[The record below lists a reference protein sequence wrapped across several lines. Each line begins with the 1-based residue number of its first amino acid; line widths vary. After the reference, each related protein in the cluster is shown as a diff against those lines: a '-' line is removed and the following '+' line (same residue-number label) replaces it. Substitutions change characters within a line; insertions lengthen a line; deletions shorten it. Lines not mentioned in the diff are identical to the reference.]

1 MPKLTNC
8 GVHEF
13 IFTRAWLLRPVLF
26 ETNDCWKENK
36 QRLPVNLF
44 LKEKESDLPRPYT
57 HKSKRLPMYKSNYSQ
72 NYFCPKWQIAG
83 WSIWAGSQLSKAIR
97 LMTWVCKTNCCET
110 WPAQSSNQ
118 TGDRKW
124 PHPNYRSGTTS
135 DVLILRIIAIC
146 IAAENI
152 DMFSQSMSQEESC
165 WFFGHNFAINQI

>member
-1 MPKLTNC
+1 MGKW
-8 GVHEF
+8 VEF
-13 IFTRAWLLRPVLF
+13 RTSVASRLASLLRKKSPIYPDHIPISRKDSQCANQ
-26 ETNDCWKENK
+26 ND
-36 QRLPVNLF
+36 
-44 LKEKESDLPRPYT
+44 
-57 HKSKRLPMYKSNYSQ
+57 SQ

-83 WSIWAGSQLSKAIR
+83 WSIRDGSQLLKAIR
-97 LMTWVCKTNCCET
+97 LMTWVCKTNCCEI

-165 WFFGHNFAINQI
+165 WIFGHNFAINQI